1 MYTKYTFSFRRT
13 LKGIW
18 WLLIFAL
25 VYATIIYMLTA
36 HFTLEIPPAIP
47 AVLGTAVSLLLGFRT
62 NAAYERWW
70 EARKIWGAIINDS
83 RTFARQI
90 KTFIP
95 GDLVAYNEVVNRLV
109 HLQIAFVY
117 ALRNSLRQAG
127 TNEDYECFISKNDLE
142 SIREQ
147 SNKANAIL
155 DLQQRIIAD
164 LHANKII
171 DSIQLANL
179 DNTLKSMCDSMGKSE
194 RIKNTVFPIHYS
206 SFTRLA
212 IIIYS
217 LLFPFGIISKNAIWV
232 IPLTF
237 IVVLFFLFID
247 AIGTYLKDPFENR
260 KSDTPL
266 SAIARTIEI
275 NLLEMIGEKEIPK
288 KLVPENGVL
297 M

>member
-127 TNEDYECFISKNDLE
+127 TNEDYECFISK
-142 SIREQ
+142 IFQ
-147 SNKANAIL
+147 
-155 DLQQRIIAD
+155 
-164 LHANKII
+164 
-171 DSIQLANL
+171 
-179 DNTLKSMCDSMGKSE
+179 
-194 RIKNTVFPIHYS
+194 
-206 SFTRLA
+206 
-212 IIIYS
+212 
-217 LLFPFGIISKNAIWV
+217 
-232 IPLTF
+232 
-237 IVVLFFLFID
+237 LFFVSICKNF
-247 AIGTYLKDPFENR
+247 KH
-260 KSDTPL
+260 
-266 SAIARTIEI
+266 I
-275 NLLEMIGEKEIPK
+275 NFFL
-288 KLVPENGVL
+288 
-297 M
+297 